1 MAAAR
6 KKTPAKRKSAVR
18 RLARRRPTVVGPAPI
33 VPVATAPVVE
43 IEVEPV
49 RYRITMAD
57 CLTVNLTNCQTVTI
71 SDDGSYVHVEG
82 GGHPDLTPWKPVPAG
97 ARPLPR

>member
-1 MAAAR
+1 MTTHHEHPAPPDPAR
-6 KKTPAKRKSAVR
+6 P
-18 RLARRRPTVVGPAPI
+18 PIVVGPEPGSI
-33 VPVATAPVVE
+33 VPVTPTSVVE